1 MTDQTPLNADAF
13 SRRAAIYIRQ
23 AVLDDEKL
31 GNALSTCRRLAA
43 QANCIIVGEYKDIGV
58 SGNTPAASRVGLA
71 QVLTLAEQ
79 QQIDTIISPGIHHL
93 GRRGELLQDLIEH
106 LTAVNV
112 QTIFS

>member
-1 MTDQTPLNADAF
+1 VTDQTPLNADAF

-23 AVLDDEKL
+23 AVLDDEAL
-31 GNALSTCRRLAA
+31 GSALSTCRRLAA
-43 QANCIIVGEYKDIGV
+43 QANCIIVGDIGV

-112 QTIFS
+112 QPIFS

>member
-1 MTDQTPLNADAF
+1 MTDQTPPKANAF
-13 SRRAAIYIRQ
+13 SRRAAIYVRQ

-31 GNALSTCRRLAA
+31 RRALSTCRRLAA

-79 QQIDTIISPGIHHL
+79 QQIDTIISPGIHQL
-93 GRRGELLQDLIEH
+93 GRRGELIQDLIEH